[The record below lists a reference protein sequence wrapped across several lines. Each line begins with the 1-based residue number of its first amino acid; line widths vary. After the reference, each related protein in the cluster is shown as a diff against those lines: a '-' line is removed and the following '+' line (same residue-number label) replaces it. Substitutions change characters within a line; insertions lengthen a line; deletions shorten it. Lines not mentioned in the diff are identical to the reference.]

1 MKKQQSKEVP
11 VGEIIPFL
19 LTIDTRNWN
28 QFKALEKSFVDKH
41 DVETWEYVS
50 NFQIKPVLDKD
61 SDRWLLIQWCKNI
74 IVNQGY

>member
-11 VGEIIPFL
+11 ISEIIPFL
-19 LTIDTRNWN
+19 LTIDTRNWE

-41 DVETWEYVS
+41 DAETWEYVLNS
-50 NFQIKPVLDKD
+50 QIKPVLDKD
-61 SDRWLLIQWCKNI
+61 SVRWLLFEWCKNI

>member
-1 MKKQQSKEVP
+1 MNKQQPQKVP
-11 VGEIIPFL
+11 VGEIIFFL
-19 LTIDTRNWN
+19 SAINDRNWN

-41 DVETWEYVS
+41 DVETWEYVL

-74 IVNQGY
+74 IVNQGC